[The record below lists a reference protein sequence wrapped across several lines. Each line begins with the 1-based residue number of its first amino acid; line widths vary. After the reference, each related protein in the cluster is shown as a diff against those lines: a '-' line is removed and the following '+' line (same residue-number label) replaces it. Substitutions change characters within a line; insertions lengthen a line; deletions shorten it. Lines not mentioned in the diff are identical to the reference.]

1 MSVTLGTIMGST
13 IGKKVIDKLLDVIE
27 KRIPISADQRQQ
39 LEVELAKMEV
49 EELKVKTEY
58 VKSLGTVIRDWIIP
72 AGLASYFLMHILI
85 FGSDFIHAQLGQELP
100 IIPINPDFSEVI
112 KVLIGFLFT
121 YKGVSKFSGKK

>member
-13 IGKKVIDKLLDVIE
+13 IGKKVIDKVLDVVD
-27 KRIPISADQRQQ
+27 KRIPMSADQRQQ

-49 EELKVKTEY
+49 EELKAKTEY
-58 VKSLGTVIRDWIIP
+58 IKSLGTVVRDAIIP
-72 AGLASYFLMHILI
+72 MGLFSYFSMHIVVFI
-85 FGSDFIHAQLGQELP
+85 SDFMHAQWGQELP